1 MTHEEWVALTPE
13 EQRIR
18 VAELCGWRK
27 ACGGPGMRFHYPGQE
42 YGSWSVTMIPDYLND
57 LNHMH
62 EAVEAEC
69 AKDPY
74 FRLEFAE
81 ALMEVVTG
89 LSYNRDDC
97 VENFEDIATATAA
110 QRAEAFVIVMTK
122 E

>member
-1 MTHEEWVALTPE
+1 
-13 EQRIR
+13 
-18 VAELCGWRK
+18 
-27 ACGGPGMRFHYPGQE
+27 
-42 YGSWSVTMIPDYLND
+42 
-57 LNHMH
+57 MH

-69 AKDPY
+69 AKNPY

-97 VENFEDIATATAA
+97 VENFEDIVTATAE

-122 E
+122 SPTPWPGCRYLGADTWTTVKQKEVL